1 LDDAA
6 TISSAFH
13 ASATIAST
21 TADTAASA
29 IWTCGCT
36 FAATVDTAPLASASA
51 IGACVS
57 ADDCAASASSLL
69 LPTRGPACA
78 INCACADCAEMSQV
92 TNLDNL
98 VQRVANV
105 KKRKSEEE
113 QMANDLEQKIEELQM
128 IFSNRQSIITR
139 CDACLDD

>member
-1 LDDAA
+1 
-6 TISSAFH
+6 
-13 ASATIAST
+13 
-21 TADTAASA
+21 
-29 IWTCGCT
+29 
-36 FAATVDTAPLASASA
+36 
-51 IGACVS
+51 
-57 ADDCAASASSLL
+57 
-69 LPTRGPACA
+69 
-78 INCACADCAEMSQV
+78 MSQV

-139 CDACLDD
+139 CDACLDDLQKQVISLF